1 VDELAPTRDD
11 TPARSSIDLLRAF
24 IAIEIPP
31 SLQEKLHREMES
43 LRARLDRT
51 FVRWVVPENIHLT
64 LKFLGDT
71 PITKL
76 DALKE
81 FLAAE
86 LARFQPFEISVGNM
100 GVFPNFSRP
109 RVIWLGVEDKGKL
122 SSLQRHTERAARQI
136 GSAPEK
142 RRFSAHLTLGRV
154 KQDIRSEARHQIRQV
169 VEENS
174 GLELGNIHVD
184 TIHLFQ
190 SELKANGA
198 VYRSLYQINLEK
210 K

>member
-1 VDELAPTRDD
+1 M
-11 TPARSSIDLLRAF
+11 LRAF
-24 IAIEIPP
+24 IAIEIPLH
-31 SLQEKLHREMES
+31 LQEKLHREMES
-43 LRARLDRT
+43 LRARLGRNLI
-51 FVRWVVPENIHLT
+51 RWVVPENIHLT

-71 PITKL
+71 PISNL
-76 DALKE
+76 DSLKE
-81 FLAAE
+81 ILTAE
-86 LARFQPFEISVGNM
+86 LSQFEPFEICVGKM

-109 RVIWLGVEDKGKL
+109 RVIWIGVEKNGTL
-122 SSLQRHTERAARQI
+122 SSLQRRVERAASQI

-154 KQDIRSEARHQIRQV
+154 RQGIHGKGRDQIRQV

-174 GLELGNIHVD
+174 DVELGSIHVD

-190 SELKANGA
+190 SELKTKGA
-198 VYRSLYQINLEK
+198 VYRSLYPINLEK